1 MTARTADCPSCG
13 APVAFRWSGA
23 VQTTCD
29 YCRSVLVR
37 HDVDLER
44 VGRVADL
51 PPDSSPVQRGTEGR
65 WRGRPFVVVGRIRYG
80 YRRGRWS
87 EWHLRFADGGGGWLS
102 DAQLEWAVTEQVAA
116 PLDMPNAADLAPGR
130 QVRLADGDYTVAS
143 VTRARY
149 LGVEGELPF
158 EYWDKA
164 EVPFADLRSPAGR
177 FATVDGS
184 ERPSLLFVG
193 EPVPYE
199 ALALTNVRAFDGWA
213 VPAPGPA

>member
-1 MTARTADCPSCG
+1 MTARTAECPSCG
-13 APVAFRWSGA
+13 APVSFRWSGA

-29 YCRSVLVR
+29 YCRSILVR

-65 WRGRPFVVVGRIRYG
+65 WRGRPFVVVGRIRYQYG
-80 YRRGRWS
+80 RGRWS

-102 DAQLEWAVTEQVAA
+102 DAQLEWAVTEQAAA
-116 PLDMPNAADLAPGR
+116 PLDLPAPE
-130 QVRLADGDYTVAS
+130 RLAVGRRVALAEGAFTVAS

-158 EYWDKA
+158 TYWDKA
-164 EVPFADLRSPAGR
+164 EVPFVDLRGPNGR
-177 FATVDGS
+177 FATIDGS
-184 ERPSLLFVG
+184 ERPPLLFVG
-193 EPVPYE
+193 EAVPYE
-199 ALALTNVRAFDGWA
+199 ALALTGVREFDGWA
-213 VPAPGPA
+213 VPR